1 MQKNI
6 TVASSTKLG
15 TYDATWTYD
24 GLEYYLPN
32 GNLQVITVVAA
43 TSIVIESESDVLV
56 GESFNF
62 SGNIVDDMVISLD
75 TNLNFY
81 FHGQYVDTLETTPEG
96 QFFYEYQVPYD
107 AEAGSNAIT
116 VQYIAEDFYLPSSS
130 TWALQVYHKH

>member
-1 MQKNI
+1 MDN
-6 TVASSTKLG
+6 
-15 TYDATWTYD
+15 
-24 GLEYYLPN
+24 P
-32 GNLQVITVVAA
+32 
-43 TSIVIESESDVLV
+43 
-56 GESFNF
+56 
-62 SGNIVDDMVISLD
+62 LD

-130 TWALQVYHKH
+130 TWALQVYHNTRITMEDFEGLTNSTITVTGYVYDKADRPIEGIDVRVVLDEGFPVDGTTDATGQFSVDMLIPFGT